1 MSIKR
6 PINRFWAER
15 HLGLPRLK
23 HLPSEYLKEHAYWG
37 FFEDR
42 VGVRLRH
49 EVGVER
55 MMWSTDFPHVVTRWP
70 KSLQALE
77 SQMVGVPQ
85 EERWNMVAGN
95 AIKFFRLDHTPD
107 RKESKL

>member
-1 MSIKR
+1 
-6 PINRFWAER
+6 
-15 HLGLPRLK
+15 
-23 HLPSEYLKEHAYWG
+23 
-37 FFEDR
+37 
-42 VGVRLRH
+42 
-49 EVGVER
+49 

-77 SQMVGVPQ
+77 SQMAGVPQ
-85 EERWNMVAGN
+85 AERWNMVAGN

>member
-1 MSIKR
+1 MKR
-6 PINRFWAER
+6 
-15 HLGLPRLK
+15 
-23 HLPSEYLKEHAYWG
+23 LPSEYLKEHAYWG

-49 EVGVER
+49 EVGVDR
-55 MMWSTDFPHVVTRWP
+55 MMWSTDFPHVATRWP

-77 SQMVGVPQ
+77 SQMAGVPQ